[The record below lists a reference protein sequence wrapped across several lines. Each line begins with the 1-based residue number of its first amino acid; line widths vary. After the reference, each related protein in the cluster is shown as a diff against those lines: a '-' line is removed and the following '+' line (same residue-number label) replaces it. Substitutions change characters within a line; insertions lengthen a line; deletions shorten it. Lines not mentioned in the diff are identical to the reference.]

1 MRVPL
6 RRTIAAALGILVV
19 LGSSVCSNED
29 PRKIIGSEIT
39 IPAPAAPGSTQTI
52 QLHGF
57 ERGEGP
63 VGVVLAHMLG
73 STQDAWI
80 LFVEELVRRDFH
92 VLTFDFRGHGLS
104 GGERSPS
111 SAAID
116 LGAAVDKLRAL
127 GASKIFLIGAS
138 MGGTAAA
145 VVAAGQKLEGV
156 VVISAPL
163 SIDRLDAG
171 EAVRMLDEPSLF
183 VVAEND
189 DKRYTEAAKQFA
201 ARAPE
206 PKRLQVINR
215 SAAHGTDLL
224 TEEANRQR
232 VTDLILDFLITHRE

>member
-1 MRVPL
+1 VPF
-6 RRTIAAALGILVV
+6 RRTIAFSLGIVFVFL
-19 LGSSVCSNED
+19 SSACNDDE
-29 PRKIIGSEIT
+29 PRRIVGSEIT
-39 IPAPAAPGSTQTI
+39 IQAPAESGSAQTI

-80 LFVEELVRRDFH
+80 LFVEELVKQDFH

-111 SAAID
+111 LAALD

-127 GASKIFLIGAS
+127 GASKIFVIGAS
-138 MGGTAAA
+138 MGGTAAV

-156 VVISAPL
+156 VTISAPL
-163 SIDRLDAG
+163 SIDRLDAN
-171 EAVRMLDEPSLF
+171 EAVGMLDEPSLF
-183 VVAEND
+183 IVGEND
-189 DKRYTEAAKQFA
+189 DKAYTEAAERFA
-201 ARAPE
+201 TLTPA
-206 PKRLQVINR
+206 PKRLQVIDG

-224 TEEANRQR
+224 TEEAERQR
-232 VTDLILDFLITHRE
+232 VTDLIMDFLVTNRE